1 MHPEVLVVDDDEEMC
16 ESTAD
21 LLRQAGY
28 AVTCC
33 DSGDQALSRL
43 RSGLRPAVI
52 MVDYK
57 MAAMNGAEFLLA
69 CREDEALARIP
80 TVLVSGFARDSVAQL
95 AGATAFLRKPFHADE
110 LLGVVQRLT

>member
-1 MHPEVLVVDDDEEMC
+1 MQRPVMVIDDDQDVC

-28 AVTCC
+28 TVTCC
-33 DSGDQALSRL
+33 DSGDDALARL
-43 RSGLRPAVI
+43 HAGLRPAVI

-57 MAAMNGAEFLLA
+57 MAAMNGAEFLHA
-69 CREDEALARIP
+69 CRADEALARIP

-95 AGATAFLRKPFHADE
+95 AGASAFLRKPFQVGE
-110 LLGVVQRLT
+110 LLEVVRRLA